1 MIKKY
6 DIILFD
12 LDGTLLDTSRGIYNS
27 VRYAEKNMNL
37 VPIPDD
43 MLCQFVGPPP
53 AVMYREVYGI
63 SEEEARKATIYHREY
78 GKKFAIYE
86 AEVYEGM
93 IDCLKELKKEGFLLG
108 VATLKSEMIAKKIL
122 DNFQISGY
130 FDVICGM
137 NKEENL
143 SKADVI
149 GNAKHIL
156 GQGNAILIGD
166 TMYDYTGAKEAGI
179 DFGAVLYGFGFR
191 ENDMEED
198 WIFAVSSPKCILT
211 NLLRKNS
218 QE

>member
-1 MIKKY
+1 MTKKY

-37 VPIPDD
+37 DPIPDEW
-43 MLCQFVGPPP
+43 LGQFVGPPP
-53 AVMYREVYGI
+53 AVMYQKVYGI
-63 SEEEARKATIYHREY
+63 SEEEARKATMFHRKY
-78 GKKFAIYE
+78 GKEFAIYE

-93 IDCLKELKKEGFLLG
+93 IDCLNELKKEGFLLG

-122 DNFQISGY
+122 DNFQISQY

-149 GNAKHIL
+149 RNAKHIL
-156 GQGNAILIGD
+156 GSGNAILIGD
-166 TMYDYTGAKEAGI
+166 TMYDYNGAKEAGI
-179 DFGAVLYGFGFR
+179 DFLAVLYGFGFTKKVVEA
-191 ENDMEED
+191 ENML
-198 WIFAVSSPKCILT
+198 AVSST
-211 NLLRKNS
+211 
-218 QE
+218 QEIVACFIG

>member
-37 VPIPDD
+37 DPIPDD
-43 MLCQFVGPPP
+43 RLRQFVGPPP
-53 AVMYREVYGI
+53 AVMYREMYGI
-63 SEEEARKATIYHREY
+63 SEEEAHKATIYHREY
-78 GKKFAIYE
+78 GKEFAIYE

-93 IDCLKELKKEGFLLG
+93 IDCLNELKKEGFLLG

-122 DNFQISGY
+122 DNFNISQY
-130 FDVICGM
+130 FDVVCGM

-149 GNAKHIL
+149 RNAKHKL
-156 GQGNAILIGD
+156 GPGNAILIGD

-179 DFGAVLYGFGFR
+179 DFGAVLYGFGLR
-191 ENDMEED
+191 ENHIGED
-198 WIFAVSSPKCILT
+198 CIFAVSSPKCILT
-211 NLLRKNS
+211 HLLRKS
-218 QE
+218 S